1 MKKLTSLIFS
11 VFVFLSS
18 CQEDHEISP
27 SNSFED
33 ELAVLSEMNET
44 GFNFVT
50 IKFDQNL
57 ILYDDFEIGLNQRQ
71 FVNDILQGLN
81 GQFFVANESFIS
93 EFQINME
100 N

>member
-18 CQEDHEISP
+18 CQEDHEISS

-44 GFNFVT
+44 GFNFAT